1 MMVVTPS
8 VMIRHLTEAFHIN
21 ATQLGLL
28 AGSYFYAFFLFQIP
42 SGVLIDR
49 FGTRHVTALGIFIYA
64 AGVLTFSMSQNLAV
78 ACLGRF
84 IMGIGGT
91 FAVLTVLKLSLDW
104 FHYTYFAFLNGLM
117 MTFGMTGA
125 IMGQAP
131 LTMSSTFL
139 DGAQPF
145 LTSPSLDLF

>member
-1 MMVVTPS
+1 MSIESRPKPFFSHPRKFYSSLIWILAAIFVFYKFMMVVTPS

-104 FHYTYFAFLNGLM
+104 FHYTYFAF
-117 MTFGMTGA
+117 
-125 IMGQAP
+125 
-131 LTMSSTFL
+131 
-139 DGAQPF
+139 
-145 LTSPSLDLF
+145 